1 MGVLEYAGMPP
12 AGWALPL
19 RLRGSP
25 AKGVAWYV
33 RTVVKNLHYW
43 NSLSALSQN
52 RLFRKF

>member
-19 RLRGSP
+19 VRGSP
-25 AKGVAWYV
+25 AKGVAWNV
-33 RTVVKNLHYW
+33 RTVVKNLYYW

-52 RLFRKF
+52 RLFCKF